1 MLRYVDCRLLNLY
14 LTADVAARQLHL
26 QSLSQPVSQAGREE
40 SDIVCIIESEE
51 LRLVWSGQGRW
62 K

>member
-14 LTADVAARQLHL
+14 LTADVAARQL
-26 QSLSQPVSQAGREE
+26 QSLSQSVSQAGREE